1 MGFGSKLKKLREER
15 GMSRDDLAK
24 ALNVSSQAVY
34 KWETDKGYP
43 DISNMIKISDMFQVT
58 IDDLIKNDKTLQEK
72 IKIDEKKD
80 FMEELSDPGFYIGLI
95 LILIGTLAF
104 DGKIANVLT
113 ISGLLSILF
122 FSDLLGS
129 LKSFFKKN
137 G

>member
-1 MGFGSKLKKLREER
+1 
-15 GMSRDDLAK
+15 
-24 ALNVSSQAVY
+24 
-34 KWETDKGYP
+34 
-43 DISNMIKISDMFQVT
+43 MIKISDMFQVT

-80 FMEELSDPGFYIGLI
+80 FMEELSDPGFYIGMI
-95 LILIGTLAF
+95 LFLIGTLAF

>member
-1 MGFGSKLKKLREER
+1 M
-15 GMSRDDLAK
+15 
-24 ALNVSSQAVY
+24 
-34 KWETDKGYP
+34 
-43 DISNMIKISDMFQVT
+43 
-58 IDDLIKNDKTLQEK
+58 
-72 IKIDEKKD
+72 
-80 FMEELSDPGFYIGLI
+80 I

-122 FSDLLGS
+122 YSDLLGS